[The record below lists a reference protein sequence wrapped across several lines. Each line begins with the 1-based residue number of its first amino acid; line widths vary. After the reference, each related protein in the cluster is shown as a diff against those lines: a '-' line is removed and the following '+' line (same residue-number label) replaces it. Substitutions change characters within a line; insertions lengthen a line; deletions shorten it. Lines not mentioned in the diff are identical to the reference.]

1 MPELPEVE
9 TVKNVIIPIV
19 KNRTIKGIDVLR
31 KTIIQNDPIEE
42 FVNGLVCETFLDVSR
57 IGKFLIFHLSHDKV
71 MISHLRMEGKYFEV
85 LESEDNTKYARVI
98 FHLDNGH
105 KLCYDDSRTFGI
117 LKLTTEKEYL
127 KEKEIAQLG
136 PEPFK
141 ADPKDLF
148 KVVKKSSLPIKSTL
162 LDQTLMTG
170 LGNIYADEVCYA
182 CHLHPLTPANK
193 VTLKEWEDIVNNSIR
208 ILNNAIEA
216 GGSTIRSYHPG
227 KGIDG
232 NFQTALLAY
241 GKKDEPCPRCGHLFR
256 FMKVGGR
263 GTTFCPHCQIRKG
276 KPHKVAIF
284 GKSGSGKSEILR
296 IIQEMGYPV
305 ISADSVVTNLYKR
318 SDVIDRINKTFGLSF
333 KGEVDKNILRHYL
346 IENPKDVKKINALIH
361 PIVRKEID
369 KFMDEQDSDL
379 VFAEVPLLFEAKM
392 EADFDMLIAIDIDE
406 KTQLERL
413 NKRDNKTSL
422 DIKKINSYSKFDE
435 NKKKADVVIN
445 NNADLK
451 SLRKQIKDLMNKYL
465 DSLC

>member
-19 KNRTIKGIDVLR
+19 KNRKIKGIDVLR
-31 KTIIQNDPIEE
+31 KTIIQNDPVEE
-42 FVNGLVCETFLDVSR
+42 FVNGLVGETFLDVSR

-85 LESEDNTKYARVI
+85 LESEDNTKYARVV

-141 ADPKDLF
+141 ANPKDLF
-148 KVVKKSSLPIKSTL
+148 KAVKKSSLPIKSTL

-256 FMKVGGR
+256 FMKAGGR

-305 ISADSVVTNLYKR
+305 ISADSVVTDLYKR
-318 SDVIDRINKTFGLSF
+318 SDVIDKINKAFGLSF

-361 PIVRKEID
+361 PVVRKEID

-392 EADFDMLIAIDIDE
+392 EVDFDMLIAIDIDE

-451 SLRKQIKDLMNKYL
+451 SLRKQIKDLINKYL